1 MILVGGEN
9 LMDMIQIDNQNENA
23 LFEAV
28 PGGSPYNLAMAAGRQ
43 GVKVGYVTPISKDK
57 NGEQLAQN
65 LVNSNVSLL
74 GPRVTA
80 PTSLAMVHIED
91 GIPSY
96 SFYREGTAERLVTL
110 DSLSKNL
117 TSEVSIFHIGSLA
130 LTGGKDALVW
140 EEFVKITRENNVKVS
155 LDPNV
160 RPSLIAEPDVYRQ
173 RIKNL
178 ITEVDILKL
187 SDEDLL
193 WLFNDSAD
201 ETNALAE
208 LEVITNAELLIVTR
222 GAQGS
227 AVFHGKKWHEL
238 PSHPL
243 KKLSDTV
250 GAGDTFMASIL
261 AWLIKNEKLNQ
272 LALLELNEKTD
283 LLHYAGKAAA
293 LNCEKQGCNPP
304 WENELLKYMKNTCRP
319 LI

>member
-65 LVNSNVSLL
+65 LFNSNVSLL

-91 GIPSY
+91 AIPSY
-96 SFYREGTAERLVTL
+96 SFYREETAERLVTL

-130 LTGGKDALVW
+130 LTGGEDALVW
-140 EEFVKITRENNVKVS
+140 EEFVKRTRENNVKVS

-178 ITEVDILKL
+178 MTEVDILKL

-208 LEVITNAELLIVTR
+208 LEIVARAEILIVTK
-222 GAQGS
+222 GSQGS
-227 AVFHGKKWHEL
+227 VIFHEKKWYEL
-238 PSHPL
+238 PSHPVE
-243 KKLSDTV
+243 KLSDTV
-250 GAGDTFMASIL
+250 GAGDTFMASVL
-261 AWLIKNEKLNQ
+261 AWVMKKEKLNE
-272 LALLELNEKTD
+272 LALLELNEKKE
-283 LLHYAGKAAA
+283 LLNYAAKAAA

-304 WENELLKYMKNTCRP
+304 WENELL
-319 LI
+319 

>member
-65 LVNSNVSLL
+65 LFKSNVSLL

-91 GIPSY
+91 AIPSY
-96 SFYREGTAERLVTL
+96 SFYREETAERLVTL

-130 LTGGKDALVW
+130 LTGGEDALVW
-140 EEFVKITRENNVKVS
+140 EEFVKRTRENNVKVS

-178 ITEVDILKL
+178 MTEVDILKL

-208 LEVITNAELLIVTR
+208 LEVIARAEILIVTK
-222 GAQGS
+222 GSLGS
-227 AVFHGKKWHEL
+227 AIFHEKKWHEIT
-238 PSHPL
+238 SHPVE
-243 KKLSDTV
+243 KLSDTV
-250 GAGDTFMASIL
+250 GAGDTFMASVL
-261 AWLIKNEKLNQ
+261 AWVMKKEKLNE
-272 LALLELNEKTD
+272 LALLELNEKKE
-283 LLHYAGKAAA
+283 LLNYAAKAAA

-304 WENELLKYMKNTCRP
+304 WENELL
-319 LI
+319 

>member
-23 LFEAV
+23 IFEAV

-43 GVKVGYVTPISKDK
+43 GVKVGYVTPISKDT

-65 LVNSNVSLL
+65 LLNSNVSLL

-80 PTSLAMVHIED
+80 PTSLAMVNID
-91 GIPSY
+91 NGIPSY
-96 SFYREGTAERLVTL
+96 SFYREGTAERIITL
-110 DSLSKNL
+110 DTLSKNI

-130 LTGGKDALVW
+130 LTGGEDALVW
-140 EEFVKITRENNVKVS
+140 EEFVKRTRENNIKVS

-160 RPSLIAEPDVYRQ
+160 RPSLIAEPDVYRR

-178 ITEVDILKL
+178 MPEVDILKL

-201 ETNALAE
+201 EASALAE
-208 LEVITNAELLIVTR
+208 LGIGARAEILIVTK
-222 GAQGS
+222 GSQGS
-227 AVFHGKKWHEL
+227 VIFHGKKWHEL
-238 PSHPL
+238 PSHPVE
-243 KKLSDTV
+243 KLSDTV
-250 GAGDTFMASIL
+250 GAGDTFMASVL
-261 AWLIKNEKLNQ
+261 AWIMKKQKLNE
-272 LALLELNEKTD
+272 LALLELNEKKD
-283 LLHYAGKAAA
+283 LLNYAAKAAA

-304 WENELLKYMKNTCRP
+304 WENELL
-319 LI
+319 

>member
-65 LVNSNVSLL
+65 LFNSNVSLL

-91 GIPSY
+91 AIPSY
-96 SFYREGTAERLVTL
+96 SFYREETAERLVTL

-130 LTGGKDALVW
+130 LTGGEDALVW
-140 EEFVKITRENNVKVS
+140 EEFVKRTRENNIKVS

-178 ITEVDILKL
+178 MTEVDILKL
-187 SDEDLL
+187 SDADLL

-208 LEVITNAELLIVTR
+208 LEVIARAEILIVTK
-222 GAQGS
+222 GSQGS
-227 AVFHGKKWHEL
+227 AIFHEKKWHEIT
-238 PSHPL
+238 SHPVE
-243 KKLSDTV
+243 KLSDTV
-250 GAGDTFMASIL
+250 GAGDTFMASVL
-261 AWLIKNEKLNQ
+261 AWVMKKEKLNE
-272 LALLELNEKTD
+272 LALLELNEKKE
-283 LLHYAGKAAA
+283 LLNYAAKAAA

-304 WENELLKYMKNTCRP
+304 WENELL
-319 LI
+319 

>member
-43 GVKVGYVTPISKDK
+43 GVKVGYVTPISKDT

-65 LVNSNVSLL
+65 LLNSNVSLL

-80 PTSLAMVHIED
+80 PTSLAMVNIEN

-96 SFYREGTAERLVTL
+96 SFYREGTAERIITL
-110 DSLSKNL
+110 DTLSKNI

-130 LTGGKDALVW
+130 LTGGEDALVW
-140 EEFVKITRENNVKVS
+140 EEFVKRTRENNVKVS

-178 ITEVDILKL
+178 MTEVDILKL

-208 LEVITNAELLIVTR
+208 LEVIARAEILIVTK
-222 GAQGS
+222 GSQGS
-227 AVFHGKKWHEL
+227 AIFHEKKWHEIT
-238 PSHPL
+238 SHPVE
-243 KKLSDTV
+243 KLSDTV
-250 GAGDTFMASIL
+250 GAGDTFMASVL
-261 AWLIKNEKLNQ
+261 AWVMKQEKLNE
-272 LALLELNEKTD
+272 LALLELNEKKE
-283 LLHYAGKAAA
+283 LLNYAAKAAA

-304 WENELLKYMKNTCRP
+304 WENELL
-319 LI
+319 

>member
-23 LFEAV
+23 IFEAV

-43 GVKVGYVTPISKDK
+43 GVKVGYVTPISKDT

-65 LVNSNVSLL
+65 LLNSNVSLL

-80 PTSLAMVHIED
+80 PTSLAMVNIEN

-96 SFYREGTAERLVTL
+96 SFYREGTAERIITL
-110 DSLSKNL
+110 DTLSKNI

-130 LTGGKDALVW
+130 LTGGEDALVW
-140 EEFVKITRENNVKVS
+140 EEFVKRTRENNVKVS

-178 ITEVDILKL
+178 MTEVDILKL

-208 LEVITNAELLIVTR
+208 LEAIARAEILIVTK
-222 GAQGS
+222 GSQGS
-227 AVFHGKKWHEL
+227 AIFHEKKWHEIT
-238 PSHPL
+238 SHPVE
-243 KKLSDTV
+243 KLSDSV
-250 GAGDTFMASIL
+250 GAGDTFMASVL
-261 AWLIKNEKLNQ
+261 AWVMKQEKLNE
-272 LALLELNEKTD
+272 LALLELNEKKE
-283 LLHYAGKAAA
+283 LLNYAAKAAA

-304 WENELLKYMKNTCRP
+304 WENELL
-319 LI
+319 

>member
-65 LVNSNVSLL
+65 LFNSNVSLL

-91 GIPSY
+91 AIPSY
-96 SFYREGTAERLVTL
+96 SFYREETAERLVTL

-130 LTGGKDALVW
+130 LTGGEDALVW
-140 EEFVKITRENNVKVS
+140 EEFVKRTRENNVKVS

-160 RPSLIAEPDVYRQ
+160 RPSLIAEPDVYRKKL
-173 RIKNL
+173 KNL
-178 ITEVDILKL
+178 MTEVDILKL

-208 LEVITNAELLIVTR
+208 LEVIARAEILIVTK
-222 GAQGS
+222 GSQGS
-227 AVFHGKKWHEL
+227 AIFHEKKWHEITSL
-238 PSHPL
+238 PVE
-243 KKLSDTV
+243 KLSDTV
-250 GAGDTFMASIL
+250 GAGDTFMASVL
-261 AWLIKNEKLNQ
+261 AWVMKQEKLN
-272 LALLELNEKTD
+272 ELT
-283 LLHYAGKAAA
+283 
-293 LNCEKQGCNPP
+293 
-304 WENELLKYMKNTCRP
+304 
-319 LI
+319 

>member
-43 GVKVGYVTPISKDK
+43 GVKVGYVTPISKDT

-65 LVNSNVSLL
+65 LLNSNVSLL

-91 GIPSY
+91 AIPSY
-96 SFYREGTAERLVTL
+96 SFYREETAERLVTL

-130 LTGGKDALVW
+130 LTGGEDALVW
-140 EEFVKITRENNVKVS
+140 EEFVKRTRENNVKVS

-178 ITEVDILKL
+178 MTEVDILKL

-208 LEVITNAELLIVTR
+208 LEAIARAEILIVTK
-222 GAQGS
+222 GSQGS
-227 AVFHGKKWHEL
+227 AIFHEKKWHEVT
-238 PSHPL
+238 SHPVE
-243 KKLSDTV
+243 KLSDTV
-250 GAGDTFMASIL
+250 GAGDTFMASVL
-261 AWLIKNEKLNQ
+261 AWVMKKEKLNE
-272 LALLELNEKTD
+272 LALLELNEKKE
-283 LLHYAGKAAA
+283 LLNYAAKAAA

-304 WENELLKYMKNTCRP
+304 WENELL
-319 LI
+319 

>member
-23 LFEAV
+23 IFEAV

-43 GVKVGYVTPISKDK
+43 GVKVGYVTPISKDT

-65 LVNSNVSLL
+65 LLNSNVSLL

-80 PTSLAMVHIED
+80 PTSLAMVNIEN

-96 SFYREGTAERLVTL
+96 SFYREGTAERIITL
-110 DSLSKNL
+110 DTLSKNI

-130 LTGGKDALVW
+130 LTGGEDALVW
-140 EEFVKITRENNVKVS
+140 EKFVKRTRENNIKVS

-178 ITEVDILKL
+178 MTEVDILKL

-208 LEVITNAELLIVTR
+208 LEVIARAEILIVTK
-222 GAQGS
+222 GSQGS
-227 AVFHGKKWHEL
+227 AIFHEKKWHEIT
-238 PSHPL
+238 SHPVE
-243 KKLSDTV
+243 KLSDTV
-250 GAGDTFMASIL
+250 GAGDTFMASVL
-261 AWLIKNEKLNQ
+261 AWVMKKEKLNE
-272 LALLELNEKTD
+272 LALLELNEKKE
-283 LLHYAGKAAA
+283 LLNYAAKAAA

-304 WENELLKYMKNTCRP
+304 WENELL
-319 LI
+319 

>member
-65 LVNSNVSLL
+65 LFNSNVSLL

-91 GIPSY
+91 AIPSY
-96 SFYREGTAERLVTL
+96 SFYREETAERLVTL

-130 LTGGKDALVW
+130 LTGGEDALVW
-140 EEFVKITRENNVKVS
+140 EDFVKRTRENNVKVS

-178 ITEVDILKL
+178 MTEVDILKL

-208 LEVITNAELLIVTR
+208 LEAIARAEILIVTK
-222 GAQGS
+222 GSQGS
-227 AVFHGKKWHEL
+227 AIFHEKKWHEITSL
-238 PSHPL
+238 PVE
-243 KKLSDTV
+243 KLSDTV
-250 GAGDTFMASIL
+250 GAGDTFMASVL
-261 AWLIKNEKLNQ
+261 AWVMKQEKLNE
-272 LALLELNEKTD
+272 LTLLELNEKKE
-283 LLHYAGKAAA
+283 LLNYAAKAAA

-304 WENELLKYMKNTCRP
+304 WENELL
-319 LI
+319 

>member
-65 LVNSNVSLL
+65 LLNSNVSLL

-80 PTSLAMVHIED
+80 PTSLAMVNIEN

-96 SFYREGTAERLVTL
+96 SFYREGTAERIITL
-110 DSLSKNL
+110 DTLSKNI

-130 LTGGKDALVW
+130 LTGGEDALVW
-140 EEFVKITRENNVKVS
+140 EEFVKRTRENNVKVS

-178 ITEVDILKL
+178 MTEVDILKL

-208 LEVITNAELLIVTR
+208 LEIIARAEILIVTK
-222 GAQGS
+222 GSQGS
-227 AVFHGKKWHEL
+227 AIFHEKKWHEL
-238 PSHPL
+238 TSHPVE
-243 KKLSDTV
+243 KLSDTV
-250 GAGDTFMASIL
+250 GAGDTFMASVL
-261 AWLIKNEKLNQ
+261 AWVMKKQKLNE
-272 LALLELNEKTD
+272 LALLELNEKKD
-283 LLHYAGKAAA
+283 LLNYAAKAAA

-304 WENELLKYMKNTCRP
+304 WENELL
-319 LI
+319 

>member
-65 LVNSNVSLL
+65 LLNSNVSLL

-91 GIPSY
+91 AIPSY
-96 SFYREGTAERLVTL
+96 SFYREETAERLVTL

-130 LTGGKDALVW
+130 LTGGEDALVW
-140 EEFVKITRENNVKVS
+140 EEFVKRTRENNVKVS

-178 ITEVDILKL
+178 MTEVDILKL

-208 LEVITNAELLIVTR
+208 LEVIARAEILIVTK
-222 GAQGS
+222 GSQGS
-227 AVFHGKKWHEL
+227 AIFHEKKWHEIT
-238 PSHPL
+238 SHPVE
-243 KKLSDTV
+243 KLCDTV
-250 GAGDTFMASIL
+250 GAGYTFMASVL
-261 AWLIKNEKLNQ
+261 AWVMKKEKLNE
-272 LALLELNEKTD
+272 LALLELNEKKE
-283 LLHYAGKAAA
+283 LLNYAAKAAA

-304 WENELLKYMKNTCRP
+304 WENELL
-319 LI
+319 

>member
-1 MILVGGEN
+1 
-9 LMDMIQIDNQNENA
+9 MIQIDNQNENA

-65 LVNSNVSLL
+65 LLNSNVSLL

-80 PTSLAMVHIED
+80 PTSLAMVHIDD

-130 LTGGKDALVW
+130 LTGGEDALVW
-140 EEFVKITRENNVKVS
+140 EEFVKRTRESNVKVS

-178 ITEVDILKL
+178 MTEVDILKL

-208 LEVITNAELLIVTR
+208 LEVISRAEILIVTK
-222 GAQGS
+222 GSQGS
-227 AVFHGKKWHEL
+227 AIFHEKKWHEIT
-238 PSHPL
+238 SHPVE
-243 KKLSDTV
+243 KLSDTV
-250 GAGDTFMASIL
+250 GAGDTFMASVL
-261 AWLIKNEKLNQ
+261 AWVMKKEKLNE
-272 LALLELNEKTD
+272 LAMLELNEKKDFT
-283 LLHYAGKAAA
+283 HYAAKAAA
-293 LNCEKQGCNPP
+293 INAKSQVVPTMGKRVAIEIKS
-304 WENELLKYMKNTCRP
+304 
-319 LI
+319 

>member
-9 LMDMIQIDNQNENA
+9 LIDMIQIDNQNENA
-23 LFEAV
+23 IFEAV

-43 GVKVGYVTPISKDK
+43 GVKVGYVTPISKDT

-65 LVNSNVSLL
+65 LLNSNVSLL

-91 GIPSY
+91 AIPSY
-96 SFYREGTAERLVTL
+96 SFYREETAERLVTL

-130 LTGGKDALVW
+130 LTGGEDALVW
-140 EEFVKITRENNVKVS
+140 EEFVKRTRENNVKVS

-178 ITEVDILKL
+178 MTEVDILKL

-208 LEVITNAELLIVTR
+208 LEVIARAEILIVTK
-222 GAQGS
+222 GSQGS
-227 AVFHGKKWHEL
+227 AIFHEKKWHEIT
-238 PSHPL
+238 SHPVE
-243 KKLSDTV
+243 KLSDTV
-250 GAGDTFMASIL
+250 GAGDTFMASVL
-261 AWLIKNEKLNQ
+261 AWVMKKEKLNE
-272 LALLELNEKTD
+272 LALLELNEKKD
-283 LLHYAGKAAA
+283 LLNYAAKAAA

-304 WENELLKYMKNTCRP
+304 WENELL
-319 LI
+319 

>member
-23 LFEAV
+23 VFEAV

-65 LVNSNVSLL
+65 LFNSNVSLL

-91 GIPSY
+91 AIPSY
-96 SFYREGTAERLVTL
+96 SFYREETAERLVTL

-130 LTGGKDALVW
+130 LTGGEDALVW
-140 EEFVKITRENNVKVS
+140 EEFVKRTRENNVKVS

-178 ITEVDILKL
+178 MTEVDILKL

-208 LEVITNAELLIVTR
+208 LEIGARAEILIVTK
-222 GAQGS
+222 GSQGS
-227 AVFHGKKWHEL
+227 AIFHEKKWHEIT
-238 PSHPL
+238 SHPVE
-243 KKLSDTV
+243 KLSDTV
-250 GAGDTFMASIL
+250 GAGDTFMASVL
-261 AWLIKNEKLNQ
+261 AWVMKKEKLNE
-272 LALLELNEKTD
+272 LALLELNEKKE
-283 LLHYAGKAAA
+283 LLNYAAKAAA

-304 WENELLKYMKNTCRP
+304 WENELL
-319 LI
+319 

>member
-23 LFEAV
+23 IFEAV

-65 LVNSNVSLL
+65 LLNSNVSLL
-74 GPRVTA
+74 GPRITA

-96 SFYREGTAERLVTL
+96 SFYREETAERLITL

-130 LTGGKDALVW
+130 LTGGEDALVW
-140 EEFVKITRENNVKVS
+140 EEFVKRTRESNVKVS

-178 ITEVDILKL
+178 MTEVDILKL

-208 LEVITNAELLIVTR
+208 LEAIARAEILIVTK
-222 GAQGS
+222 GSQGS
-227 AVFHGKKWHEL
+227 AIFHEKKWHEIT
-238 PSHPL
+238 SHPVE
-243 KKLSDTV
+243 KLSDTV
-250 GAGDTFMASIL
+250 GAGDTFMASVL
-261 AWLIKNEKLNQ
+261 AWVMKKEKLNE
-272 LALLELNEKTD
+272 LALLELNEKKE
-283 LLHYAGKAAA
+283 LLNYAARAAA

-304 WENELLKYMKNTCRP
+304 WENELL
-319 LI
+319 